1 MNDKLEVDGT
11 LILLSPTPF
20 VRQCSAVLRV
30 FKATDKA
37 IQKGEKFKEGC
48 GVAGNQTPDYAHRR
62 PNNCA
67 TLLLM

>member
-1 MNDKLEVDGT
+1 M
-11 LILLSPTPF
+11 
-20 VRQCSAVLRV
+20 VRPLRV